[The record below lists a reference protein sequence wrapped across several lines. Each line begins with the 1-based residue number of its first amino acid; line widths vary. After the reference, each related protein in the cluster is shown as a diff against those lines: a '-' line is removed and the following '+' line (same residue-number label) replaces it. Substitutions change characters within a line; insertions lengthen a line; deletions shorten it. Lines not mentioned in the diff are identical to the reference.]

1 MPGPTAPIRLT
12 VPLTLTFLP
21 NVTTFVDKAVQA
33 LGLSH
38 DEANKLTLA
47 SEELFVAFSRA
58 NHKSDGIVIEAVG
71 RGYEVEIRFLF
82 DRIEMNDVD
91 LAKFNLTTK
100 LHLDNETD
108 LDQLGLLI
116 ASRMV
121 DRFSFFND
129 PMKGLGIV
137 LIKERTYP
145 AADIRPKPG
154 KPIEEYTIAPARDGE
169 ANLTATLLGRD
180 YPKTDLPHGF
190 SQPGRLTD
198 MIADGDYRLALAQD
212 RTGWTGGCIIWRILN
227 KKLIECFGPYLFG
240 QPAES
245 KMSRDL
251 VDFCLESAAK
261 TEALVL
267 VRRYPNQPPPR
278 GAFEELGR
286 IIGKKGE
293 SRRWFRM
300 MAEDPG
306 CRVWAHPRLQDFLED
321 NYQRLHLPRQLVPVG
336 DFGQNRPPHSVLAAE
351 LDNSLGQA
359 VLEPAWDGRDFKRNL
374 ETHLRVLSDEGF
386 EDIILSLDLGSAW
399 QAALA
404 GDALEAG
411 MTPRYVLPYGDSA
424 DTVFFE
430 ATIS

>member
-1 MPGPTAPIRLT
+1 MLGPTAPISLT
-12 VPLTLTFLP
+12 VPLTLNFLP

-33 LGLSH
+33 LGLSRK
-38 DEANKLTLA
+38 EADKLTLA

-58 NHKSDGIVIEAVG
+58 NRKSDRIVIEAVG
-71 RGYEVEIRFLF
+71 RGYEAEIRFLF
-82 DRIEMNDVD
+82 DRIEMNEVN
-91 LAKFNLTTK
+91 LAKFNLTAK
-100 LHLDNETD
+100 LHLDSETE

-129 PMKGLGIV
+129 PMKGLGII
-137 LIKERTYP
+137 LIKEKTYP
-145 AADIRPKPG
+145 AIDIRPQPG
-154 KPIEEYTIAPARDGE
+154 RPVEEYTIAPARDGE

-198 MIADGDYRLALAQD
+198 MITEGGYQLALAQD

-227 KKLIECFGPYLFG
+227 RNLIECFGPYLFG
-240 QPAES
+240 QPTES

-261 TEALVL
+261 TEALIL
-267 VRRYPNQPPPR
+267 VRRHPNHPPPR

-286 IIGKKGE
+286 IYNKNGD

-300 MAEDPG
+300 MSEDPG
-306 CRVWAHPRLQDFLED
+306 CRVWAHPRLQNFLKD
-321 NYQRLHLPRQLVPVG
+321 NYQRLHLPRQLAPVG
-336 DFGQNRPPHSVLAAE
+336 DFGHNRPLHSVLAAE

-359 VLEPAWDGRDFKRNL
+359 LLQPTWDGLDFKQNL
-374 ETHLRVLSDEGF
+374 ETHLRVLADEGF

-404 GDALEAG
+404 GEAIEAG
-411 MTPRYVLPYGDSA
+411 MTPRYVLPYGGSA

-430 ATIS
+430 GTIS